1 MTDKEESFFRKRIT
15 ELRDTCFQRN
25 IPTHSVFLNADEQAI
40 LRTMRLSAGGVRMVT
55 AGGLDDAERRV
66 VFFLPAYLEEIPDD
80 VLCYLKIAP
89 AAPKFADALT
99 HRDFLGALMSLGI
112 RREMLGDICIADNA
126 AHLTALSSVEE
137 TICRELTGVKHTTV
151 TVTPERLE
159 DVVPVR
165 HTEER
170 SVNAASLRIDSLISA
185 VWGVSR
191 SASKELLMQGKVA
204 VNSAIVTDG
213 ADTLSPGDILS
224 LRGKGRFRLLPGQH
238 ETRKGRLSLRVE
250 VWI

>member
-159 DVVPVR
+159 DVVSVR

-213 ADTLSPGDILS
+213 ADTLSLGDILS

>member
-66 VFFLPAYLEEIPDD
+66 VFFLPGYLEEIPDD

-89 AAPKFADALT
+89 TAPKFADALT

-112 RREMLGDICIADNA
+112 RREMLGDICIDGST
-126 AHLTALSSVEE
+126 AHLIALSSVAD
-137 TICRELTGVKHTTV
+137 TICRELTSVKHTSV
-151 TVTPERLE
+151 SVTPEGPE
-159 DVVPVR
+159 DLVSVR

-170 SVNAASLRIDSLISA
+170 TVNAASLRIDSLISA

-191 SASKELLMQGKVA
+191 SAAKTLLTEGKVA
-204 VNSAIVTDG
+204 VNSAVVTDG
-213 ADTLSPGDILS
+213 SDTVSPGDILS
-224 LRGKGRFRLLPGQH
+224 LRGKGRFRLLPEQH

-250 VWI
+250 VWL

>member
-66 VFFLPAYLEEIPDD
+66 VFFLPGYLEDIPDD

-112 RREMLGDICIADNA
+112 RREMLGDICIADNT
-126 AHLTALSSVEE
+126 AHLIALSSVAD
-137 TICRELTGVKHTTV
+137 TICRDLTSVKHTSV
-151 TVTPERLE
+151 TVSPEGPE
-159 DVVPVR
+159 DLVSVR

-170 SVNAASLRIDSLISA
+170 TVNAASLRIDSLISA

-191 SASKELLMQGKVA
+191 SAAKTLLAEGKVA
-204 VNSAIVTDG
+204 VNSAVVTDG
-213 ADTLSPGDILS
+213 SDTVSPGDILS
-224 LRGKGRFRLLPGQH
+224 LRGKGRFRLLPEQH

-250 VWI
+250 VWL